1 MKIKQRA
8 IKLDHQVPIA
18 GLYAGYDNSVEITMT
33 DQAGK
38 KQVNYLV
45 GLVTFQLKLLSM
57 IKVR

>member
-1 MKIKQRA
+1 M
-8 IKLDHQVPIA
+8 PIV

-33 DQAGK
+33 DQASK

-45 GLVTFQLKLLSM
+45 GLVNFQLKLLSM